1 MNYKKI
7 SIQDLLIEVGRN
19 CNMRCEHC
27 LRGEPENLEIDFQNV
42 KALLDQVESI
52 GSITFTGGEPFLYP
66 QKIIQIIDYIMDQ
79 KISCDGFYIATN
91 GSVFNMELMEKLC
104 EFYLYID
111 PMGDFQC
118 RVDVSRDVFHQEQ
131 TPEPQKLFS
140 LFTFA
145 GVRGETTNPDYMILE
160 GRAAENGIGGKGRA
174 LDYSME
180 FSLDSDCVEMVYLN
194 ALGQVLP
201 DCDYSYDSQRN
212 MEPMSIR
219 EHSLEEIV
227 LTYHH
232 EEEVLDIAV

>member
-7 SIQDLLIEVGRN
+7 SIQDLLVEVGRN
-19 CNMRCEHC
+19 CNMRCDHC
-27 LRGEPENLEIDFQNV
+27 LRGEPENLEIDFKDV
-42 KALLDQVESI
+42 KTLLDQVEFI
-52 GSITFTGGEPFLYP
+52 GAITFTGGEPFLYP
-66 QKIIQIIDYIMDQ
+66 QKIIQVIDYIMEQ
-79 KISCDGFYIATN
+79 EISCGGFYISTN
-91 GSVFNMELMEKLC
+91 GSVLNMTLMEKLC

-111 PMGDFQC
+111 PDEDFQC
-118 RVDVSRDVFHQEQ
+118 RIDVSRDLFHQEQ
-131 TPEPQKLFS
+131 TPKPKKLFS